1 MVVCKRTV
9 HQFEVDLPQSDA
21 CFDNAYL
28 AETTESF
35 CDGRVSEFSFLGG
48 VPWGILD
55 DSTKL
60 AVAKVL
66 GDCRRKRTRVFS
78 KLQSHYLSDDGLGRP
93 GMGATATTA
102 ELALKLEQEMGQDHN
117 LISPSIPEEQ
127 REVHRLEPHQ
137 RLTTSSNRVL
147 STVKSGPLEGIRTN
161 VWSNGC
167 NVLGNRSAPVDW
179 LLLSWS
185 AFQLRLTY
193 AP

>member
-78 KLQSHYLSDDGLGRP
+78 KLQSHYLSDDGLGCP
-93 GMGATATTA
+93 GMGQRQQPQNSHSNWNRKWGKTT
-102 ELALKLEQEMGQDHN
+102 
-117 LISPSIPEEQ
+117 ISYP
-127 REVHRLEPHQ
+127 HR
-137 RLTTSSNRVL
+137 
-147 STVKSGPLEGIRTN
+147 
-161 VWSNGC
+161 
-167 NVLGNRSAPVDW
+167 
-179 LLLSWS
+179 
-185 AFQLRLTY
+185 FLRNNEKCI
-193 AP
+193 A